1 MLKKKILLLVLTI
14 VLSTNA
20 AMAFTAVS
28 PSGHTIY
35 YTIIWN
41 TDSVY
46 VSRQNY
52 STGTPSYSNLA
63 GDVIIPSTV
72 SNMGNTY
79 TVAYIGPYA
88 FSQCAEMES
97 ITLPNTI
104 RSIESSAF
112 NYCTGLT
119 SIIIP
124 NSVKTIGDYAF
135 SNCQN
140 LTSIVIPSSV
150 KRIENGAFNA
160 CFAALS
166 ITVPSTTTNIG
177 SSAFWLVRNLIYH
190 GSATGSPW
198 GANTVNGYI
207 ENGLVYLNSSKTR
220 LVGCPINSTNVS
232 IPNSVTEIG
241 NNAFSFCK
249 SIDSIRIPSSVT
261 NIGDFAFYE
270 CSNLKHLFLE
280 SPIPPQV
287 STNYV
292 FSDTSTIIRTLFVPC
307 QSAELYSNTGIW
319 NTFDSI
325 FEIPMHVLNGNSGG
339 NGSVVVEQQTCNS
352 PAVITAIPDNGYRFV
367 EWSDH
372 DTSNPRTIILTSD
385 SSIYAIFTDDVVS
398 INAYSNDDSK
408 GTVAPYNNIVHRN
421 DPVNLTAI
429 PKAGYVFEGWS
440 NGQTENPY
448 SFLAS
453 QDSTLYATFSSPDT
467 IHDTTVTIDT
477 LTITE
482 YIQVH
487 DTTYIDVP
495 YAVHDTTYINV
506 HDTTYIDVPYA
517 VHDTTIVTDTV
528 TLTEYVPVH
537 DTTTVRDTTY
547 LPVYIH
553 DTTTVRDT
561 AYLPV
566 YLHDT
571 TYINVHDTT
580 YIDVPY
586 AVHDTTYV
594 DVHDTTYID
603 VPYAVHD
610 TTYIDVPYAVHDTT
624 YITLTDTVTNTVYD
638 TIDNFIHDTTIV
650 TDTLWLTQTDTLWLH
665 DTVVVHDTVY
675 ITQEGIGDTEA
686 VNAKVYSHGGQI
698 VVEGAEGHAVS
709 LYDINGRL
717 LVTRQDEFVP
727 LHFDVPASG
736 TYMLRIGDLR
746 TRKVVVIR

>member
-1 MLKKKILLLVLTI
+1 MIKKKLLLLAFAI
-14 VLSTNA
+14 ILSTNA
-20 AMAFTAVS
+20 TLAFTAVS

-35 YTIIWN
+35 YTVIWN

-52 STGTPSYSNLA
+52 TTGTPSYSNLA

-124 NSVKTIGDYAF
+124 SSVKTIGDYAF

-150 KRIENGAFNA
+150 KQIENGAFNA
-160 CFAALS
+160 CFSALS
-166 ITVPSTTTNIG
+166 ITVPSSTTSIG

-198 GANTVNGYI
+198 GANIVNGYI
-207 ENGLVYLNSSKTR
+207 ESGLVYSNCSKTK
-220 LVGCPINSTNVS
+220 LVGCPINSTTVS

-261 NIGDFAFYE
+261 NICDFAFYE

-280 SPIPPQV
+280 SSIPPQV

-292 FSDTSTIIRTLFVPC
+292 FSDTSSIIRTLFVPC
-307 QSAELYSNTGIW
+307 QSAGLYGNTSIW
-319 NTFDSI
+319 NSFDSI
-325 FEIPMHVLNGNSGG
+325 FEIPMHVLNGNSSG
-339 NGSVVVEQQTCNS
+339 NGSVVVEQQTCSS
-352 PAVITAIPDNGYRFV
+352 PAIITAIPDNGYRFV

-372 DTSNPRTIILTSD
+372 DTSNPRTILLTTD
-385 SSIYAIFTDDVVS
+385 SSIYAIFTEDVVS

-408 GTVAPYNNIVHRN
+408 GTVVPNNNIVHRN
-421 DPVNLTAI
+421 DPVSLTAI
-429 PKAGYVFEGWS
+429 PKAGFVFNGWS
-440 NGQTENPY
+440 NGQTDNPY
-448 SFLAS
+448 SLIAS
-453 QDSTLYATFSSPDT
+453 QDSTLYATFSGPDT

-482 YIQVH
+482 YIH
-487 DTTYIDVP
+487 
-495 YAVHDTTYINV
+495 V

-517 VHDTTIVTDTV
+517 VHDTTIVIDTV

-537 DTTTVRDTTY
+537 DTTTIRDTIY

-561 AYLPV
+561 TYLPV
-566 YLHDT
+566 YL
-571 TYINVHDTT
+571 
-580 YIDVPY
+580 
-586 AVHDTTYV
+586 HDTTYV

-610 TTYIDVPYAVHDTT
+610 TTTVVDTLVVTEYVPVHDTTFINVHDTTVVIDTLTEYIPVHDTAYITVYDTT
-624 YITLTDTVTNTVYD
+624 YITLTDTVTNTLYD
-638 TIDNFIHDTTIV
+638 TTYVDVHDTTIV
-650 TDTLWLTQTDTLWLH
+650 TDTLWMTQYDTLWLH

-675 ITQEGIGDTEA
+675 ITQEDIGDVEA
-686 VNAKVYSHGGQI
+686 ASVKVYSSQGQI
-698 VVEGAEGHAVS
+698 VVEGAEGNTVV
-709 LYDINGRL
+709 LFDVNGRVL
-717 LVTRQDEFVP
+717 ATRRDDLAP
-727 LHFDVPASG
+727 LRFDVPASG